1 MRKTKHLF
9 LALLAVTTLST
20 AWASK
25 LPGSKPDS
33 NAAKSTYTVQW
44 TGESNVIYTAQPQD
58 GLTAIIVDGNS
69 VTHNLTLTY
78 TNGTEVIYAPNHPVN
93 AGAWTVT
100 ANAPAGVTLE
110 NATAMLN
117 IQPAP
122 VYVTGAAAEIAKF
135 ADGSLAGVVTD
146 NGVLNG
152 VLGNDQVNH
161 VTSAIFSDSFV
172 GTGKTITLYY
182 ALTGDLEMLTNYVV
196 TPSSAFYTDA
206 GVVIPNIAPNISIGQ
221 HGIDISAYG
230 YCTGNGYHINYHLL
244 SGNPDQYRIDFA
256 DSRFTDI
263 NWTNLANGGTNG
275 DIYVDF
281 PTANVPSGDYNMSIY
296 FRDSRYPALESN
308 PISVTFHMNLPST
321 YTMPLF
327 DNVIAL
333 VDTCNC
339 FTDIQWYHRA
349 NAGDTWAAIP
359 GANGYFYR
367 EEGGLTGEY
376 FVSAKMNGVQT
387 YTCPQTDINTLI
399 SDDNQNVTVSAY
411 PNPTAESVTI
421 TIEGSENALHTF
433 RVLNTL
439 GVEMMRGAFEGDN
452 ITIDMRA
459 YQHGNYMVN
468 VDGVVVRVI
477 RN

>member
-20 AWASK
+20 AWASE

-206 GVVIPNIAPNISIGQ
+206 GVVIPNIIPNNSIGQ
-221 HGIDISAYG
+221 RGFELSAYG
-230 YCTGNGYHINYHLL
+230 YCTGNNYSINYHLT
-244 SGNPDQYRIDFA
+244 SGSPDQYRIDFSDARFVDVNWA
-256 DSRFTDI
+256 DLATGG
-263 NWTNLANGGTNG
+263 ANGTINITIP
-275 DIYVDF
+275 D
-281 PTANVPSGDYNMSIY
+281 ANVPAGDYTMDVY
-296 FRDSRYPALESN
+296 FRDSRYPALESS
-308 PISVTFHMNLPST
+308 PVTLNFHVNLPAT

-339 FTDIQWYHRA
+339 FTDIQWYH
-349 NAGDTWAAIP
+349 NGTAIP

-376 FVSAKMNGVQT
+376 FVSARMNGVQT
-387 YTCPQTDINTLI
+387 YTCPQTDMNTLI
-399 SDDNQNVTVSAY
+399 SDGDQNVTVSAY
-411 PNPTAESVTI
+411 PNPTAESVII